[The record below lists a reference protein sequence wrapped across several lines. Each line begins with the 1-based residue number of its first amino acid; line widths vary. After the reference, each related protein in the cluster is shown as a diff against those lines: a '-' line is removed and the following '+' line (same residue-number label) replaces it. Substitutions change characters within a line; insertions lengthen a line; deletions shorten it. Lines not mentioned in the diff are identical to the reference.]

1 MLASCLPSMR
11 STRFSFAPLLCHW
24 GLVCCAF
31 LVCLSNAGVTF
42 AACGERLAEVERS
55 VGLLVLGLRTA
66 QGTVREAE
74 SKTQGQEAI
83 YQNLRLHPPEDYDQ
97 ALARQIGKIR
107 RTIVRPQRS
116 LLAQLKEQHATTR
129 RQWEQGLRLA
139 HEQFREAEAAY
150 RKQMLT
156 EEVYCQAREV
166 YVEALTRYRG
176 GLEQYRT
183 GLSLYTDAL
192 NAYRE
197 QFVVPCIRGYT
208 NPAFWQALIT
218 RFEKDDFLQELLN
231 SLTANA
237 IRRLPPEL
245 PSNAAQPV
253 SKRP

>member
-1 MLASCLPSMR
+1 MR
-11 STRFSFAPLLCHW
+11 RVRFPFAPPLGNW

-31 LVCLSNAGVTF
+31 LVCLSSTGITF
-42 AACGERLAEVERS
+42 AACGERLAAVERS
-55 VGLLVLGLRTA
+55 AGLLVLGLRTD

-107 RTIVRPQRS
+107 RTIVRPQRT
-116 LLAQLKEQHATTR
+116 LLTQLREEHAAAR

-139 HEQFREAEAAY
+139 HEQFREAEAEY

-156 EEVYCQAREV
+156 EEEYCQVREV
-166 YVEALTRYRG
+166 YVEALSRYRG

-183 GLSLYTDAL
+183 GLSLYADAL

-208 NPAFWQALIT
+208 EPALWQALIT
-218 RFEKDDFLQELLN
+218 RFEQDDFLQELLN

-237 IRRLPPEL
+237 IRRLPPAL
-245 PSNAAQPV
+245 PPDV
-253 SKRP
+253 S